1 MRVIFKGIVEAKER
15 LLEEMGEE
23 AATRLHQWAL
33 NRPSELSDS
42 RRVYVVAR
50 RLSEGTKS

>member
-33 NRPSELSDS
+33 NRPSELSVS
-42 RRVYVVAR
+42 RRVYMVAR
-50 RLSEGTKS
+50 RL